1 MIGLESQK
9 TLELEQEIA
18 DLDTDGGKV
27 AAPPV
32 RDPLLLTIIGTAI
45 GLAFLVIGLALL
57 WDTSPV
63 LIQAPWYIPFI
74 SSFVALTT
82 LCISYL
88 ALGRYHVM
96 RDSLSFWVG
105 CGFAAYG
112 IGQIVYALAW
122 PGVLPQEGSIL
133 GHLPNTPAWIAMAA
147 LTILGLFLLAAILIP
162 WPTTRHFIGMRWL
175 WVVGIWLVLAV
186 TVYGLLVYFEG
197 RLPLFVTPD
206 GKFTQSQRGGMVAIM
221 LSFAL
226 GSIVSTLHYR
236 RSGDKLA
243 GYIALPQLALVFV
256 ALMVLIGGQRYDLSW
271 YVQRVILVTGNLTV
285 LFGLLSEYVRLLRRE
300 VEGTRL
306 LEAILE
312 NIPIGLAVT
321 GGPPHYPISRVSRQ
335 GLAMTKRPPDQLIG
349 LPTGQHQTE
358 WKLFLSDGVTV
369 PTAEQ
374 LPLYRASRFGEE
386 VRNMEL
392 VVQPSEGPPIPILV
406 NASPIRDTQG
416 NLVAAVN
423 TWLEITDRKRAEEIL
438 QQSEALYRSIA
449 RSIPNGGIFVV
460 DRSLR
465 YVIAEGPIVER
476 FGFTREM
483 LEGHTVFEVF
493 DPATAAKMEARFR
506 RVFAGETISYETE
519 HNGRIYWT
527 QHALLAD
534 PLEQTIVITLDIT
547 ERKQVEKALS
557 DSEQRFRAI
566 VNQATAGIIRSDEE
580 GKSIFVNQA
589 FCKMLGYK
597 ESELL
602 GKTIWAYT
610 HPDDLDKNRILF
622 DRLLDK
628 GIPFQLEKRF
638 IRWDGSILWVNVSA
652 APILDPVGRTQSV
665 VSVVIDITERKRAEA
680 DLQQL
685 NLQLESRVV
694 ERTAELQTAN
704 KALEENRARL
714 QVLSQRLV
722 EVQEQERHALARELH
737 DRVGQSLTALNLNLT
752 IISDQLS
759 HQVTSS
765 VGNRLTD
772 SIKLVTEM
780 IDIVRDVM
788 SDLRPVVLDE
798 YGLVA
803 ALQSY
808 IGKFHARYG
817 IQVDFNQSQR
827 SLPRLG
833 TAVEMTILRIAQE
846 ALLNIARHAQ
856 ADHVQISVQCEQ
868 NTVLLT
874 VQDNGIGIDTIG
886 KDNRDGHGLMIMRE
900 RAEAVG
906 GSLRISSPLGKG
918 TLIEAILP
926 FYNSNKPNAGIEERE

>member
-9 TLELEQEIA
+9 TLEVEPEIA
-18 DLDTDGGKV
+18 ETHADGV
-27 AAPPV
+27 TLASRPV
-32 RDPLLLTIIGTAI
+32 RDPLLLTIIGTA
-45 GLAFLVIGLALL
+45 LGLALFVL
-57 WDTSPV
+57 GTALIWGTSPI

-74 SSFVALTT
+74 SSFVALIT

-112 IGQIVYALAW
+112 IGQIIYALTW
-122 PGVLPQEGSIL
+122 PGLLPNGAAIL
-133 GHLPNTPAWIAMAA
+133 GHLANTPPWIAIVD
-147 LTILGLFLLAAILIP
+147 LSILSVFLLAAILIP
-162 WPTTRHFIGMRWL
+162 WPTTQHFMGLRWL
-175 WVVGIWLVLAV
+175 WIVGLWLVLAAV
-186 TVYGLLVYFEG
+186 GFGLLVYFESH
-197 RLPLFVTPD
+197 LPLLVTPE
-206 GKFTQSQRGGMVAIM
+206 GKFTQPQRIGIVVIM
-221 LSFAL
+221 LLFVV
-226 GSIVSTLHYR
+226 GSLVSTLYYR

-243 GYIALPQLALVFV
+243 GYIALPQLALVSIC
-256 ALMVLIGGQRYDLSW
+256 LMVLIGGKRYDLWW
-271 YVQRVILVTGNLTV
+271 YVQRAILVTGYLTV

-306 LEAILE
+306 LEAILD

-349 LPTGQHQTE
+349 IPTGQHQAG
-358 WKLFLSDGVTV
+358 WKIFLPDGVTV
-369 PTAEQ
+369 PTPEQ
-374 LPLYRASRFGEE
+374 MPLYRASRFGEE

-392 VVQPSEGPPIPILV
+392 MMQPSEGLPIPILV
-406 NASPIRDTQG
+406 NASPIRDAQG
-416 NLVAAVN
+416 NVVAAVN
-423 TWLEITDRKRAEEIL
+423 TWLDITDRKRAEEIL

-465 YVIAEGPIVER
+465 YVIAEGSIVER
-476 FGFTREM
+476 FGLTREM

-493 DPATAAKMEARFR
+493 DLATAAKMEARFR

-527 QHALLAD
+527 QHALLGD

-602 GKTIWAYT
+602 GNTIWVYT
-610 HPDDLDKNRILF
+610 HPDDLEKNRILF
-622 DRLLDK
+622 DRLMDK
-628 GIPFQLEKRF
+628 SIPFQLEKRF

-652 APILDPVGRTQSV
+652 APIVDPVGRTQSV
-665 VSVVIDITERKRAEA
+665 VSVVIDITERKRAEE

-752 IISDQLS
+752 IISDQLA
-759 HQVTSS
+759 HPVTSP

-808 IGKFHARYG
+808 IGKFQARYS

-833 TAVEMTILRIAQE
+833 AALEMTILRIAQE

-856 ADHVQISVQCEQ
+856 ADHVTISVHCEQ
-868 NTVLLT
+868 NSVLLT
-874 VQDNGIGIDTIG
+874 VQDNGIGIDAIEE
-886 KDNRDGHGLMIMRE
+886 DNRDGHGLVIMRE

-906 GSLRISSPLGKG
+906 GILRLSSPGGKG
-918 TLIEAILP
+918 TLVEAMLP
-926 FYNSNKPNAGIEERE
+926 FYNSNKTNAGNEERE